1 MANCLKN
8 LIENFR
14 CRILAVNLWLF
25 QEEHRYSLFLIRNAV
40 TMSLAALQAFDAIK
54 YLPFARSAVDPLK
67 IDLLGVN

>member
-14 CRILAVNLWLF
+14 CQILAVNLWLF

-40 TMSLAALQAFDAIK
+40 IMSLAALRAFYVIK
-54 YLPFARSAVDPLK
+54 YLTFARSAVVPLK
-67 IDLLGVN
+67 IDVLGAN